1 MGLIDKSRV
10 AFGGEMDEPE
20 RFISPTLMIDVKQE
34 DKVMQEEIF
43 GPILPFVTVADH
55 QEAIDFINSR

>member
-1 MGLIDKSRV
+1 LIDISKV
-10 AFGGEMDEPE
+10 VFGGELEESE
-20 RFISPTLMIDVKQE
+20 RFISPTLMTDVKQE

-55 QEAIDFINSR
+55 KEAIDFINSR